1 MSKAELNTILSRY
14 LLINDLPTQLNNYI
28 TKNGNNEITGVVKM
42 VNNPIEYTA
51 GTTPISS
58 TNRYY
63 RPILVSTSAPTNN
76 EGKNGDI
83 WIVREN

>member
-1 MSKAELNTILSRY
+1 
-14 LLINDLPTQLNNYI
+14 
-28 TKNGNNEITGVVKM
+28 M
-42 VNNPIEYTA
+42 VNNPIEYTV

>member
-1 MSKAELNTILSRY
+1 
-14 LLINDLPTQLNNYI
+14 
-28 TKNGNNEITGVVKM
+28 M
-42 VNNPIEYTA
+42 VNNPIEYTT
-51 GTTPISS
+51 GTTPINS

-63 RPILVSTSAPTNN
+63 RPILVSTSAPTNS